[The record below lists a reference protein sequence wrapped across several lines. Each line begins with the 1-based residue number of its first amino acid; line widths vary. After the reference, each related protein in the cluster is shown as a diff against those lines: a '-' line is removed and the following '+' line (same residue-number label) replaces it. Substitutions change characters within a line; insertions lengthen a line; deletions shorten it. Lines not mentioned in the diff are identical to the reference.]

1 MAVSAISAFGLVLVS
16 VLLIFIKKYR
26 ICEIMNCIVTFSS
39 SLYYWVRM
47 VIGYFVHLIKTE
59 VFCLLSDKLYT

>member
-26 ICEIMNCIVTFSS
+26 ICEIMNCIVKFSF